1 MKSVGEY
8 HQHAMEKAD
17 QALEARRR
25 GDESAARAFFREAFL
40 SERTAAQMVAQ
51 DLTAE
56 PTRSVLHRSAASLG
70 VECGEAREAER
81 LIATALSG
89 DPPAEIAAELRELW
103 QTVCHDLSR
112 VPAAAAG

>member
-1 MKSVGEY
+1 MKSMSEQ
-8 HQHAMEKAD
+8 HQLAMERAD

-25 GDESAARAFFREAFL
+25 GDEGAARAFFREAFL
-40 SERTAAQMVAQ
+40 HERTAAQIIAP

-56 PTRSVLHRSAASLG
+56 PTRSVLHRSAASLA

-81 LIATALSG
+81 LIAIALSG

-103 QTVCHDLSR
+103 QAVCHDLSR
-112 VPAAAAG
+112 VPVAAAG